1 MINGIMKLF
10 YTEVVKN
17 KMSKLPNG
25 QYEVNDQFKKVQG
38 ISIKIDK
45 VLFLV
50 FKILIALVVLF
61 VASKINIYFG
71 IGMCLV
77 EISYLFYKKS
87 LKTKVEFEIENK
99 YREVLQKYFNYDD
112 IHFTFIGLNSFD
124 TVFADIYIDYKDKLI
139 FNIDLHYDYL
149 MYISK
154 FNRVN
159 ENLIKLVREDWESK
173 YGIL

>member
-1 MINGIMKLF
+1 MEKLLS
-10 YTEVVKN
+10 N
-17 KMSKLPNG
+17 LKLT
-25 QYEVNDQFKKVQG
+25 NDNENL
-38 ISIKIDK
+38 ISLTLFGSYNTKHWFEGKSDID
-45 VLFLV
+45 
-50 FKILIALVVLF
+50 ILALV
-61 VASKINIYFG
+61 
-71 IGMCLV
+71 
-77 EISYLFYKKS
+77 KKNDFNS
-87 LKTKVEFEIENK
+87 EFEIENR

-139 FNIDLHYDYL
+139 FNIDLHYDFL

>member
-1 MINGIMKLF
+1 MEKLLSNLKI
-10 YTEVVKN
+10 T
-17 KMSKLPNG
+17 
-25 QYEVNDQFKKVQG
+25 NDNENL
-38 ISIKIDK
+38 ISLTLFGSYNTKYWFEGKSDID
-45 VLFLV
+45 
-50 FKILIALVVLF
+50 ILALV
-61 VASKINIYFG
+61 
-71 IGMCLV
+71 
-77 EISYLFYKKS
+77 KKNDFNS
-87 LKTKVEFEIENK
+87 EFEIENR

-139 FNIDLHYDYL
+139 FDIDLHYDFL

>member
-1 MINGIMKLF
+1 MRWKMEKLLS
-10 YTEVVKN
+10 N
-17 KMSKLPNG
+17 LKL
-25 QYEVNDQFKKVQG
+25 VNNNENL
-38 ISIKIDK
+38 ISLTLFGSYNTKYWFEGKSDID
-45 VLFLV
+45 
-50 FKILIALVVLF
+50 ILALVKKNDF
-61 VASKINIYFG
+61 NI
-71 IGMCLV
+71 
-77 EISYLFYKKS
+77 
-87 LKTKVEFEIENK
+87 EFEIENR

-139 FNIDLHYDYL
+139 FNIDLHYDFL

>member
-1 MINGIMKLF
+1 MEKLLSNLKITNDNENLISLTLF
-10 YTEVVKN
+10 GSYNTKYWFEGKSDIDILALIKKN
-17 KMSKLPNG
+17 DFN
-25 QYEVNDQFKKVQG
+25 
-38 ISIKIDK
+38 
-45 VLFLV
+45 
-50 FKILIALVVLF
+50 
-61 VASKINIYFG
+61 
-71 IGMCLV
+71 
-77 EISYLFYKKS
+77 
-87 LKTKVEFEIENK
+87 VEFEIENK

>member
-1 MINGIMKLF
+1 MEKLLSNLKITNDNENLISLTLF
-10 YTEVVKN
+10 GSYNTKYWFEGKSDIDILALIKKN
-17 KMSKLPNG
+17 DFN
-25 QYEVNDQFKKVQG
+25 
-38 ISIKIDK
+38 
-45 VLFLV
+45 
-50 FKILIALVVLF
+50 
-61 VASKINIYFG
+61 
-71 IGMCLV
+71 
-77 EISYLFYKKS
+77 
-87 LKTKVEFEIENK
+87 VEFEIENK

-124 TVFADIYIDYKDKLI
+124 TVFADIYIAYKDKLI

>member
-1 MINGIMKLF
+1 MRWKMEKLLS
-10 YTEVVKN
+10 N
-17 KMSKLPNG
+17 LKLENNN
-25 QYEVNDQFKKVQG
+25 ENL
-38 ISIKIDK
+38 ISLTLFGSYNTKYWFEGKSDID
-45 VLFLV
+45 
-50 FKILIALVVLF
+50 ILALVKKNDF
-61 VASKINIYFG
+61 NI
-71 IGMCLV
+71 
-77 EISYLFYKKS
+77 
-87 LKTKVEFEIENK
+87 EFEIENR

-139 FNIDLHYDYL
+139 FNIDLHYDFL
-149 MYISK
+149 MYINK

>member
-1 MINGIMKLF
+1 MEKLLS
-10 YTEVVKN
+10 N
-17 KMSKLPNG
+17 L
-25 QYEVNDQFKKVQG
+25 KVSNNNENL
-38 ISIKIDK
+38 ISLTLFGSYNTKHWFEGKSDID
-45 VLFLV
+45 
-50 FKILIALVVLF
+50 ILALV
-61 VASKINIYFG
+61 
-71 IGMCLV
+71 
-77 EISYLFYKKS
+77 KKNDFN
-87 LKTKVEFEIENK
+87 VEFEIENK

-139 FNIDLHYDYL
+139 FDIDLHYDFL

>member
-1 MINGIMKLF
+1 MRWKMEKLLS
-10 YTEVVKN
+10 N
-17 KMSKLPNG
+17 LKLT
-25 QYEVNDQFKKVQG
+25 NDNENL
-38 ISIKIDK
+38 ISLTLFGSYNTKHWFEGKSDID
-45 VLFLV
+45 
-50 FKILIALVVLF
+50 ILALV
-61 VASKINIYFG
+61 
-71 IGMCLV
+71 
-77 EISYLFYKKS
+77 KKNDFNS
-87 LKTKVEFEIENK
+87 EFEIENR

-139 FNIDLHYDYL
+139 FNIDLHYDFL

>member
-1 MINGIMKLF
+1 MEKLLSNLKITNDNENLISLTLF
-10 YTEVVKN
+10 GSYNTKYWFEGKSDIDILALIKKN
-17 KMSKLPNG
+17 DFN
-25 QYEVNDQFKKVQG
+25 
-38 ISIKIDK
+38 
-45 VLFLV
+45 
-50 FKILIALVVLF
+50 
-61 VASKINIYFG
+61 
-71 IGMCLV
+71 
-77 EISYLFYKKS
+77 
-87 LKTKVEFEIENK
+87 VEFEIENK

-124 TVFADIYIDYKDKLI
+124 TVFADIYIDYKDRLI

>member
-1 MINGIMKLF
+1 MEKLLSNLKITNDNEKLISLTLF
-10 YTEVVKN
+10 GSYNTKYWFEGKSDIDILALIKKN
-17 KMSKLPNG
+17 DFN
-25 QYEVNDQFKKVQG
+25 
-38 ISIKIDK
+38 
-45 VLFLV
+45 
-50 FKILIALVVLF
+50 
-61 VASKINIYFG
+61 
-71 IGMCLV
+71 
-77 EISYLFYKKS
+77 
-87 LKTKVEFEIENK
+87 VEFEIENK

>member
-1 MINGIMKLF
+1 MEKLLSNLKI
-10 YTEVVKN
+10 T
-17 KMSKLPNG
+17 
-25 QYEVNDQFKKVQG
+25 NDNENL
-38 ISIKIDK
+38 ISLTLFGSYNTKYWFEGKSDID
-45 VLFLV
+45 
-50 FKILIALVVLF
+50 ILALV
-61 VASKINIYFG
+61 
-71 IGMCLV
+71 
-77 EISYLFYKKS
+77 KKNDFN
-87 LKTKVEFEIENK
+87 VEFEIENK

>member
-1 MINGIMKLF
+1 MEKLLSNLKITNDNENLISLTLF
-10 YTEVVKN
+10 GSYNTKYWFEGKSDIDILALIKKN
-17 KMSKLPNG
+17 DFN
-25 QYEVNDQFKKVQG
+25 
-38 ISIKIDK
+38 
-45 VLFLV
+45 
-50 FKILIALVVLF
+50 
-61 VASKINIYFG
+61 
-71 IGMCLV
+71 
-77 EISYLFYKKS
+77 
-87 LKTKVEFEIENK
+87 VEFEIENK
-99 YREVLQKYFNYDD
+99 YREVLQKYFNNDD

>member
-1 MINGIMKLF
+1 MEKLLS
-10 YTEVVKN
+10 N
-17 KMSKLPNG
+17 L
-25 QYEVNDQFKKVQG
+25 KVSNNNENL
-38 ISIKIDK
+38 ISLTLFGSYNTKHWFEGKSDID
-45 VLFLV
+45 
-50 FKILIALVVLF
+50 ILALV
-61 VASKINIYFG
+61 
-71 IGMCLV
+71 
-77 EISYLFYKKS
+77 KKNDFNS
-87 LKTKVEFEIENK
+87 EFEIENK

>member
-1 MINGIMKLF
+1 MEKLLSNLKITNDNENLISLTLF
-10 YTEVVKN
+10 GSYNTKYWFEGKSDIDILALIKKN
-17 KMSKLPNG
+17 DFN
-25 QYEVNDQFKKVQG
+25 
-38 ISIKIDK
+38 
-45 VLFLV
+45 
-50 FKILIALVVLF
+50 
-61 VASKINIYFG
+61 
-71 IGMCLV
+71 
-77 EISYLFYKKS
+77 
-87 LKTKVEFEIENK
+87 VEFEIENK

-139 FNIDLHYDYL
+139 FNIDFHYDYL

>member
-1 MINGIMKLF
+1 MEKLLSNLKITNDNENLISLTLF
-10 YTEVVKN
+10 GSYNTKYWFEGKSDIDILALIKKN
-17 KMSKLPNG
+17 DFN
-25 QYEVNDQFKKVQG
+25 
-38 ISIKIDK
+38 
-45 VLFLV
+45 
-50 FKILIALVVLF
+50 
-61 VASKINIYFG
+61 
-71 IGMCLV
+71 
-77 EISYLFYKKS
+77 
-87 LKTKVEFEIENK
+87 VEFEIENK

-124 TVFADIYIDYKDKLI
+124 TVFADIYIYYKDKLI

>member
-1 MINGIMKLF
+1 MRWKMEKLLS
-10 YTEVVKN
+10 N
-17 KMSKLPNG
+17 LKL
-25 QYEVNDQFKKVQG
+25 VNNNENL
-38 ISIKIDK
+38 ISLTLFGSYNTKYWFEGKSDID
-45 VLFLV
+45 
-50 FKILIALVVLF
+50 ILALVKRNDF
-61 VASKINIYFG
+61 NI
-71 IGMCLV
+71 
-77 EISYLFYKKS
+77 
-87 LKTKVEFEIENK
+87 EFEIENR

-139 FNIDLHYDYL
+139 FNIDLHYDFL

>member
-1 MINGIMKLF
+1 MEKLLSNLKITNDNENLISLTLF
-10 YTEVVKN
+10 GSYNTKYWFEGKSDIDILALIKKN
-17 KMSKLPNG
+17 
-25 QYEVNDQFKKVQG
+25 DF
-38 ISIKIDK
+38 
-45 VLFLV
+45 
-50 FKILIALVVLF
+50 
-61 VASKINIYFG
+61 
-71 IGMCLV
+71 
-77 EISYLFYKKS
+77 
-87 LKTKVEFEIENK
+87 KVEFGIENK

>member
-1 MINGIMKLF
+1 MEKLLSNLKI
-10 YTEVVKN
+10 T
-17 KMSKLPNG
+17 
-25 QYEVNDQFKKVQG
+25 NDNENL
-38 ISIKIDK
+38 ISLTLFGSYNTKYWFEGKSDIDILALIKRND
-45 VLFLV
+45 F
-50 FKILIALVVLF
+50 
-61 VASKINIYFG
+61 N
-71 IGMCLV
+71 
-77 EISYLFYKKS
+77 
-87 LKTKVEFEIENK
+87 VEFEIENK